1 MSLGESESLEVQL
14 FSTSGVIKVPKL
26 LVPCKPRGESLCF
39 STCLMPEAVISLLNP
54 KEIIQKIYLALV

>member
-14 FSTSGVIKVPKL
+14 FSTSGVIKVLKL

-39 STCLMPEAVISLLNP
+39 STCLMPEADCV
-54 KEIIQKIYLALV
+54 